1 MGVAYSGTTRRLKR
15 LTVTFLAFLA
25 LSIPTSAEAAT
36 RSCPQWE
43 PLFRKFGLPAKTFS
57 KIAWRESRCNPKSV
71 SAVRYTGYPDVGLVQ
86 IQGSWRTVTYAVC
99 KLKPNQS
106 HIRALTKPTCNL
118 AVARYLY
125 DNGGLGHWK
134 GSSK

>member
-1 MGVAYSGTTRRLKR
+1 MTA
-15 LTVTFLAFLA
+15 LAFLA
-25 LSIPTSAEAAT
+25 LSTPARADAASG
-36 RSCPQWE
+36 RCPQWE
-43 PLFRKFGLPAKTFS
+43 PLFKKFGLPVKTFS
-57 KIAWRESRCNPKSV
+57 KIAFRESRCNEKSV
-71 SAVRYTGYPDVGLVQ
+71 SAVRKSTGYPDVGLVQ
-86 IQGSWRTVTYAVC
+86 IQGSWRTVTYRVC